1 MEAGEL
7 EYSPAC
13 NSNQIEV
20 VPEKRGL
27 MISVLNTEHMV
38 GFVFLITV
46 DVSNWKVFNT
56 LGTHIGQF
64 DQKSFV
70 YYWPNCLT
78 LALEPHSTSPLLS
91 IQPLRILS
99 IIVILTGSSLAG
111 NFSFYKLD
119 RNTVSPGQKCIYIIV

>member
-1 MEAGEL
+1 MMEAGEL

-13 NSNQIEV
+13 NSNEIEV

-46 DVSNWKVFNT
+46 DVSNRRVFNT

-64 DQKSFV
+64 DQKSF
-70 YYWPNCLT
+70 
-78 LALEPHSTSPLLS
+78 
-91 IQPLRILS
+91 
-99 IIVILTGSSLAG
+99 
-111 NFSFYKLD
+111 
-119 RNTVSPGQKCIYIIV
+119 YIIG